1 MKGILIDALRH
12 LSWLRV
18 SGVLSLAAPIL
29 MWSNFLAFAPLRHGY
44 NLLTQPFSQLAAVGT
59 PNAALFDLGFFL
71 IPGALT
77 IGIGVSLLLTLRG
90 SRAWRAGTLLIV
102 ASGVFLFA
110 TGIFPMDYHSPA
122 ESSLHSA
129 LSQICFALASFTPLG
144 LFLVSR
150 SHDHLSPPRRAWLCT
165 GLASFAIEILGF
177 TLLPALHV
185 PYGYFQR
192 SLTLTLT
199 FFFVTTGLWLL
210 RTRFSHPLV
219 PQLS

>member
-1 MKGILIDALRH
+1 
-12 LSWLRV
+12 
-18 SGVLSLAAPIL
+18 LAAPLL
-29 MWSNFLAFAPLRHGY
+29 MWTNFFTFATLRHGY

-59 PNAALFDLGFFL
+59 PNATLFDFGFFL

-77 IGIGVSLLLTLRG
+77 IGIGISLLLTLRG
-90 SRAWRAGTLLIV
+90 SMAWRAGTLLIV

-110 TGIFPMDYHSPA
+110 TGVVPMNYHSA
-122 ESSLHSA
+122 AQSGLHSA
-129 LSQICFALASFTPLG
+129 LSQVCFALASFTPLG

-150 SHDHLSPPRRAWLCT
+150 GHAHLSPPRQLWLIT
-165 GLASFAIEILGF
+165 GLASFLIEILGF

-199 FFFVTTGLWLL
+199 FFFISTGLWLL
-210 RTRFSHPLV
+210 RTRFTHAPV
-219 PQLS
+219 RPE